1 MTWLLLSVLATTV
14 AFRPSLA
21 PPRRQVAVAGLFDG
35 LAKAFEN
42 ESFDD
47 KPSAGLSGGARK
59 MVDISV
65 CGKKTQ
71 AIPGQRM
78 KDIVRAARAPIRFN
92 CEDGK
97 CGTCEC
103 LVNGRKTRVCV
114 AKVPAKGPIEVKL
127 K

>member
-1 MTWLLLSVLATTV
+1 MTCLLTLLATTA
-14 AFRPSLA
+14 AFAPTA
-21 PPRRQVAVAGLFDG
+21 PPRTLTQVSGIFDG

-47 KPSAGLSGGARK
+47 KPSAGLSGGAK
-59 MVDISV
+59 KTVDITV

-78 KDIVRAARAPIRFN
+78 KDVVRSARAPIKFN
-92 CEDGK
+92 CEDGQ

-114 AKVPAKGPIEVKL
+114 AKVPARGPIEVKL